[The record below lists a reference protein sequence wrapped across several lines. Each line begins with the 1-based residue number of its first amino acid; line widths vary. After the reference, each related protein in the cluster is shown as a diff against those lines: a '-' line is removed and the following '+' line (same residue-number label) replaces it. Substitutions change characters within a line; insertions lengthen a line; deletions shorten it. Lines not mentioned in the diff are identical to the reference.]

1 VDASTLTGRWRE
13 LLFES
18 EALRGNPLGDP
29 NVRPVYVWTPPSY
42 DEGERRYPSVYVL
55 QGFTGMGPAWFNVRP
70 FEQSFPEVV
79 DALVPEAV
87 VVLVDA
93 FTAIGGSQFLDSP
106 AIGSY
111 HTYFCDEL
119 VPLVDSQFRTAASAA
134 HRAVQG
140 KSSGGYG
147 AMVNAML
154 RPDLF
159 GGFATHAGDS
169 IFDSTYRREFVEAA
183 RALREHY
190 DGSYE
195 RFWEDFRSGRPVF
208 SKKTDH
214 TLLDV
219 WAMSAAYSGGE
230 LPFDPETGGV
240 IDEVWERW
248 LAWDPVVMARQPTY
262 AEALR
267 GMRAIWID
275 AGRSDEFWLD
285 LGAIAFR
292 REVQAAGVPEDV
304 VHFELHEGGHF
315 GTSWRY
321 PLSLAFL
328 VERLSDTSLNKRA
341 KLG

>member
-1 VDASTLTGRWRE
+1 VGAPKLTGRWQE
-13 LLFES
+13 LSFES
-18 EALRGNPLGDP
+18 EALRTNPLGDP
-29 NVRPVYVWTPPSY
+29 HLRPLYVWTPASY
-42 DEGERRYPSVYVL
+42 DAGEARYPSIYVL
-55 QGFTGMGPAWFNVRP
+55 QGFTGMGPSWFNVRP

-79 DALVPEAV
+79 DSLGPEAI

-106 AIGSY
+106 AIGNY

-119 VPLVDSQFRTAASAA
+119 VPWIDTQFRTLAEAA
-134 HRAVQG
+134 HRGVHG

-147 AMVNAML
+147 AMVSAML

-183 RALREHY
+183 RALRDHY
-190 DGSYE
+190 DGSYD
-195 RFWEDFRSGRPVF
+195 RFWEDFRTGRPPF

-214 TLLDV
+214 ILLNV

-230 LPFDPETGGV
+230 LPFDPETGEV
-240 IDEVWERW
+240 IDEVWQRW
-248 LAWDPVVMARQPTY
+248 LAWDPVVMAREPAY

-285 LGAIAFR
+285 LGASAFR
-292 REVQAAGVPEDV
+292 REIEAAGVADDV

-328 VERLSDTSLNKRA
+328 VERLAPRA
-341 KLG
+341 TRET

>member
-1 VDASTLTGRWRE
+1 MLALTGRWQG
-13 LLFES
+13 LSFES
-18 EALRGNPLGDP
+18 EALKGNPLGDP
-29 NVRPVYVWTPPSY
+29 FVRPVYVWTPPSY
-42 DEGERRYPSVYVL
+42 DESERRYPSVYLL

-79 DALVPEAV
+79 DALAPEAV

-106 AIGSY
+106 AIGNY

-119 VPLVDSQFRTAASAA
+119 VPWVDAQFRTSD
-134 HRAVQG
+134 RRGVQG

-147 AMVNAML
+147 AMVTAML

-159 GGFATHAGDS
+159 AGLATHAGDS
-169 IFDSTYRREFVEAA
+169 FFDGTYRREFVEAA
-183 RALREHY
+183 RALRDDYE
-190 DGSYE
+190 GSYE
-195 RFWEDFRSGRPVF
+195 RFWDDFHSGRPPL

-219 WAMSAAYSGGE
+219 WAMAAAYSGGE
-230 LPFDPETGGV
+230 LPFDLETGEV
-240 IDEVWERW
+240 IDEVWQRW
-248 LAWDPVVMARQPTY
+248 LAWDPVVMPREPKY

-275 AGRSDEFWLD
+275 AGRSDEFFLD

-292 REVQAAGVPEDV
+292 REVAAAGVLDDV
-304 VHFELHEGGHF
+304 VHFELHDGGHF

-328 VERLSDTSLNKRA
+328 VERLAPAAS
-341 KLG
+341 

>member
-1 VDASTLTGRWRE
+1 VGAPKLTGRWQE
-13 LLFES
+13 LSFES
-18 EALRGNPLGDP
+18 EALRTNPLGDP
-29 NVRPVYVWTPPSY
+29 HLRPLYVWTPASY
-42 DEGERRYPSVYVL
+42 DAGEARYPSIYVL
-55 QGFTGMGPAWFNVRP
+55 QGFTGMGPSWFNVRP

-79 DALVPEAV
+79 DSLGSEAV

-106 AIGSY
+106 AIGNY

-119 VPLVDSQFRTAASAA
+119 VPWIDTQFRTLAEAA
-134 HRAVQG
+134 HRGVHG

-147 AMVNAML
+147 AMVSAML

-183 RALREHY
+183 RALRDHY
-190 DGSYE
+190 DGSYD
-195 RFWEDFRSGRPVF
+195 RFWEDFRTGRPPF

-214 TLLDV
+214 ILLNV

-230 LPFDPETGGV
+230 LPFDPETGEV
-240 IDEVWERW
+240 IDEVWQRW
-248 LAWDPVVMARQPTY
+248 LAWDPVVMAREPAY

-285 LGAIAFR
+285 LGASEFR
-292 REVQAAGVPEDV
+292 REIEAAGVADDV

-328 VERLSDTSLNKRA
+328 VERLAPRA
-341 KLG
+341 TRET

>member
-1 VDASTLTGRWRE
+1 
-13 LLFES
+13 
-18 EALRGNPLGDP
+18 
-29 NVRPVYVWTPPSY
+29 
-42 DEGERRYPSVYVL
+42 
-55 QGFTGMGPAWFNVRP
+55 VRP

-79 DALVPEAV
+79 DALAPEAL

-106 AIGSY
+106 AIGNY

-119 VPLVDSQFRTAASAA
+119 VPWVDAQFRTSGA
-134 HRAVQG
+134 RAVAG

-159 GGFATHAGDS
+159 EGFATHAGDA

-190 DGSYE
+190 NGSYE
-195 RFWEDFRSGRPVF
+195 RFWEDFRSGRPAF
-208 SKKTDH
+208 SKNTDH
-214 TLLDV
+214 TLVDV

-230 LPFDPETGGV
+230 LPFDLETGEV
-240 IDEVWERW
+240 IDDVWQRW
-248 LAWDPVVMARQPTY
+248 LAWDPVLMAREPRY
-262 AEALR
+262 ADALR

-275 AGRSDEFWLD
+275 AGRSDEFFLD

-292 REVQAAGVPEDV
+292 REVEAAGVPEEV
-304 VHFELHEGGHF
+304 GHS

-328 VERLSDTSLNKRA
+328 VERLSNA
-341 KLG
+341 